1 MNSKTEYSRC
11 RLPRLVIDNEEWKKS
26 KKEEKKNLEKEIVS
40 TENELDNDS
49 NRGME
54 NETDNNRMENKR
66 KKGNNSN
73 GQAKTKK
80 RKLDPL
86 VLGFHPAWMKELQNP
101 QYAQLYWTGDQ
112 SQRCRQEIS

>member
-26 KKEEKKNLEKEIVS
+26 KKEEKKNLEKETVS
-40 TENELDNDS
+40 NENELDNDS

-54 NETDNNRMENKR
+54 NETDNNRMESKR
-66 KKGNNSN
+66 KKGNNNS

-86 VLGFHPAWMKELQNP
+86 VDWGEAKLEFDG
-101 QYAQLYWTGDQ
+101 
-112 SQRCRQEIS
+112 QEEIPMIHI